1 MSLKNLLRAG
11 LAALSLTL
19 LPAIQAHA
27 QTQGRDFSVV
37 EPAVPTD
44 SAGKIEVLEFFSYGC
59 SHCADLYPVV
69 KAWGAK
75 KPGDV
80 ELRRVHVTFGNPYY
94 TNLSKLYY
102 ALEAIGELK
111 RLDESVFTAL
121 HQKGLKLVDDKSIL
135 DWVGQQGV
143 DQTRFAQAYNSF
155 GVVSKVKRGDQLAH
169 AAKIR
174 GTPSILVDGRYLML
188 NDNIRSHADLLANT
202 DKVIEKVRAERNLK
216 PKK

>member
-1 MSLKNLLRAG
+1 M
-11 LAALSLTL
+11 
-19 LPAIQAHA
+19 P
-27 QTQGRDFSVV
+27 
-37 EPAVPTD
+37 
-44 SAGKIEVLEFFSYGC
+44 
-59 SHCADLYPVV
+59 
-69 KAWGAK
+69 
-75 KPGDV
+75 
-80 ELRRVHVTFGNPYY
+80 VTFGNPYY
-94 TNLSKLYY
+94 TNLSRLYH
-102 ALEAIGELK
+102 ALDAIGELK
-111 RLDESVFTAL
+111 RLDDAVFAAL

-155 GVVSKVKRGDQLAH
+155 GVVSKVKRGDQLAQ

-174 GTPSILVDGRYLML
+174 GVPAILVDGRYMML

>member
-1 MSLKNLLRAG
+1 MQGADLSQYPVDPVADAHKRLLRLEVDIGSPAG
-11 LAALSLTL
+11 D
-19 LPAIQAHA
+19 
-27 QTQGRDFSVV
+27 R
-37 EPAVPTD
+37 
-44 SAGKIEVLEFFSYGC
+44 
-59 SHCADLYPVV
+59 
-69 KAWGAK
+69 
-75 KPGDV
+75 
-80 ELRRVHVTFGNPYY
+80 
-94 TNLSKLYY
+94 
-102 ALEAIGELK
+102 
-111 RLDESVFTAL
+111 
-121 HQKGLKLVDDKSIL
+121 
-135 DWVGQQGV
+135 VGQQGV